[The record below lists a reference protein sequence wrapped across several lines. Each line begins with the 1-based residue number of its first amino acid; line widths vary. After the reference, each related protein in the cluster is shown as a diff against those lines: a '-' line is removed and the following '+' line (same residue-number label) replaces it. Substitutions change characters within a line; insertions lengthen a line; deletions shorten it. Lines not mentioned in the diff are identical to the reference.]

1 MALANCSRSQH
12 STLVI
17 LEDDS
22 NGLGD
27 ITLFFFFFEFPKKL
41 LSVHELFDRGERL
54 DSQLVYTCRISSL
67 FYMYGSVWIT
77 THR

>member
-27 ITLFFFFFEFPKKL
+27 ITPFFFEFPEKL

-54 DSQLVYTCRISSL
+54 DSKLVYTCRISSL

-77 THR
+77 AHR